1 MRLFVRD
8 WCEPREPDT
17 LDQLAQPADTHRFKA
32 GEQLRSRLL
41 EAASRLFG
49 AYGLEHVSVRH
60 IAQEAGCSQMAMYRH
75 FPDKQALLRQ
85 LCAELY
91 RRFTLD
97 LHALYDAVP
106 DPRERLRMAL
116 RCFVLHSE
124 ANPHHYRLTFLEPSQ
139 DENAR
144 RLREECS
151 APAIQYF
158 RENLQL
164 CLPEGASEELVDE
177 RLHQILATLHGV
189 TLMLL
194 VNPDAYQLEREQALR
209 ALESAFDI
217 FIAAPAG

>member
-1 MRLFVRD
+1 MDLPAQSAP
-8 WCEPREPDT
+8 PR
-17 LDQLAQPADTHRFKA
+17 RFKA
-32 GEQLRSRLL
+32 GEELRSRLL

-49 AYGLEHVSVRH
+49 VYGFEQLSVRL

-75 FPDKQALLRQ
+75 FPDKQALLRH

-97 LHALYDAVP
+97 LHDQLDAVP

-116 RCFVLHSE
+116 RRFVLHSA

-139 DENAR
+139 DESAR

-158 RENLQL
+158 RDNLCL
-164 CLPEGASEELVDE
+164 CLPAGAPSALVDE

-189 TLMLL
+189 TVMLL
-194 VNPDAYQLEREQALR
+194 VNPHAYQLEQEQAL
-209 ALESAFDI
+209 LLLDSAFHI
-217 FIAAPAG
+217 FLAASNQS